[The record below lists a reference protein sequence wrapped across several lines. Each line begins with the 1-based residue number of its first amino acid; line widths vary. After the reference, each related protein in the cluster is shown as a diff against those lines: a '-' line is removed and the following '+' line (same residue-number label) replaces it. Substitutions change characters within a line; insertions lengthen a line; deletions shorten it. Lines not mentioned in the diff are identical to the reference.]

1 MVSIANMNSSQAA
14 KYHEKDQNYYQDA
27 KESLELSS
35 WQGRGAEAL
44 GLTGAV
50 ENEVFNRLC
59 HGINPEEDK
68 VLVDTTKRAG
78 TDLTFSAPKSLSI
91 LSELSDKKTDLKLRE
106 AHAKAV
112 EKTMQFVEQ
121 YAQTREQINGERKA
135 IDTQNLV
142 IAKFNHDTSRE
153 QDPQLHTHCFVL
165 NMTQKENGEWR
176 ALHNDQLFKNKMLF
190 GQIYRNE
197 LAKNIK
203 DLGFDIEITNAKQGL
218 WELKNFNQDLLKE
231 FSTRREQ
238 VEKRFIE
245 LKAQFPHL
253 SDAKLKEMATLDSR
267 KVKDKNIDRKAIK
280 EINIKRAEE
289 ILGQELNPFCS
300 VTHLSQTQE
309 NLKTELKVDEV
320 LKIVQEI
327 LTSKESLFT
336 KEQLIQESLKL
347 SINSY
352 TLADIEEAIKQD
364 KELVNL
370 ESNIYTTK
378 EMIQTEKKIVEN
390 IQNAKELNPLTDKET
405 AKEFINSNFST
416 FTQGQKEA
424 FLHITTSQEQIIAVQ
439 GDAGS
444 GKTYMLK
451 ALKEFSNKNNLQ
463 GLALTGKAAE
473 EIEKESGIK
482 SDTLH
487 SFLNQKEFKDNQV
500 YIVDEASMIGSKQ
513 LHQLQQIANKTNSK
527 IVLIGDTKQFQTI
540 QAGSIFSEL
549 QKRNLIKTAYMSENL
564 RAKTDL
570 LKEIYQDIKN
580 KDIKKAF
587 ENIEYNNLIKETSN
601 LQEIKEQYLKDSDN
615 TLLIA
620 SKNKDRR
627 ELNQIIRDESK
638 EHITN
643 PKELTIRENTALD
656 DVERHYSQNY
666 RKDQIVFINKPIP
679 GLKAG
684 SEHIIKDVDT
694 LSNTI
699 TLLKDNKEIQVNLS
713 KHGNKLSSFNILNKE
728 FGVNDKIVFTKNDK
742 KLGIKNGQTATI
754 TKLAGDT
761 LHYKKENGD
770 EATLN
775 LNNYN
780 YIDWGYAITDYKAQG
795 QTSKSVIVL
804 ADSQMANMN
813 SFYVQV
819 TRAKE
824 NLKIFTDDLETLKER
839 AEQEQT
845 KTSTL
850 DYSSSTTN
858 NQQIIKQ
865 EEIKEM
871 AITQQQHY
879 LDTNEFNLLKQ
890 KTKDELKLTDP
901 SPVLDKLGIEY
912 KQSSTRYIFKVREER
927 TASANMYLDA
937 RGEWKYKDFGGKNGT
952 IENLIMDVTN
962 CSYKEALEFA
972 LKTLNVK
979 DYVEERLQE
988 LKGNNYKKEEV
999 KDLQIKKEE
1008 NLQKVKEQNV
1018 TSKIL
1023 SIKDIDNYKPALDY
1037 LRQRGITKIPPT
1049 FKIITG
1055 QYKNKAGELKKSF
1068 GVGILTENGKGAD
1081 IHFLKKLGNL
1091 KTMNFGEKG
1100 ISFFKSKE
1108 ESKKIAIFESK
1119 MDYASAYQQIDFT
1132 TDTNIIIANSTSNYN
1147 KVVEKLQE
1155 ENLKDIQFFNQNDK
1169 AGLEFVKNI
1178 VEKAKLKSFSYI
1190 QYKGAENGQDINDL
1204 HLNNIFIKERVKE
1217 VTQQEFNYYTKT
1229 QGFKMTQQITL
1240 TLFQQAIKAVKEQKK
1255 KAELLFGKERIETA
1269 KECINFFKANKENI
1283 EDVKDEEIKS
1293 ESIFTKVKEYIEDGY
1308 KLTKAWLKELEEEQ
1322 ERQQQ
1327 RENERDEGY
1336 EL

>member
-1 MVSIANMNSSQAA
+1 MNSSQAA

-35 WQGRGAEAL
+35 WQGKGAKAL

-50 ENEVFNRLC
+50 ENKVFNRLC

-91 LSELSDKKTDLKLRE
+91 LSELSDKETDLKLRE
-106 AHAKAV
+106 AHSLAV

-121 YAQTREQINGERKA
+121 YAQTREQVAGERKA

-153 QDPQLHTHCFVL
+153 QDPQIHTHCFVL
-165 NMTQKENGEWR
+165 NMTQKSDGTWR

-203 DLGFDIEITNAKQGL
+203 DLGYQIEITNAKQGL
-218 WELKNFNQDLLKE
+218 WELKDFNQDLLKE

-238 VEKRFIE
+238 VEKRFTE

-267 KVKDKNIDRKAIK
+267 KTKDKNIDRKAIK
-280 EINIKRAEE
+280 EINKKRAEE
-289 ILGQELNPFCS
+289 IIGKELNPFS
-300 VTHLSQTQE
+300 ATHLSQTQE
-309 NLKTELKVDEV
+309 NLKTELKVEEV
-320 LKIVQEI
+320 LKIAQEI

-352 TLADIEEAIKQD
+352 TLTDIEKAIKQD
-364 KELVNL
+364 KELINL
-370 ESNIYTTK
+370 ESNIYTTQ
-378 EMIQTEKKIVEN
+378 EMIQIEKDIVEN

-405 AKEFINSNFST
+405 AQKFINSNFST
-416 FTQGQKEA
+416 FTTGQKEA
-424 FLHITTSQEQIIAVQ
+424 FLHITTSQDQLIAIQ

-451 ALKEFSNKNNLQ
+451 ALKEFSNKDNLQ

-500 YIVDEASMIGSKQ
+500 YVVDEASMIGSKQ
-513 LHQLQQIANKTNSK
+513 LHQLQKIADKTNSK

-570 LKEIYQDIKN
+570 LKEIYEDIKN
-580 KDIKKAF
+580 KNIKKAF
-587 ENIEYNNLIKETSN
+587 KNIEDNNLVKETSN

-627 ELNQIIRDESK
+627 ELNQIIRNELK

-643 PKELTIRENTALD
+643 SKELTIRENTALD

-699 TLLKDNKEIQVNLS
+699 TLLKGNKEIQVDLS

-742 KLGIKNGQTATI
+742 KLKIKNGQTATI

-775 LNNYN
+775 LKKYN

-795 QTSKSVIVL
+795 QTSKNVIVL

-824 NLKIFTDDLETLKER
+824 NLKIFTDNLETLKER

-850 DYSSSTTN
+850 DYSSSTIN
-858 NQQIIKQ
+858 NQQTTKQ

-871 AITQQQHY
+871 ATTQHY

-901 SPVLDKLGIEY
+901 SPILDKLGIKY
-912 KQSSTRYIFKVREER
+912 KQSSTRYIFKAREER

-952 IENLIMDVTN
+952 VENLIMDVTN

-972 LKTLNVK
+972 LKTLNIK

-999 KDLQIKKEE
+999 KDLQVKREE
-1008 NLQKVKEQNV
+1008 NLQKVKEQNI

-1023 SIKDIDNYKPALDY
+1023 QIKDIDNYKPALDY
-1037 LRQRGITKIPPT
+1037 LRQRGITKIPPN

-1055 QYKNKAGELKKSF
+1055 QYTNKAGEIKKSF
-1068 GVGILTENGKGAD
+1068 GVGIITENSKGAN

-1091 KTMNFGEKG
+1091 KTISFGEKG
-1100 ISFFKSKE
+1100 ISFFKSKIN
-1108 ESKKIAIFESK
+1108 SKKVAIFESK

-1132 TDTNIIIANSTSNYN
+1132 NINIIIANSTSNYN
-1147 KVVEKLQE
+1147 KVVEKLQK

-1178 VEKAKLKSFSYI
+1178 VEKANLKSFSYI

-1204 HLNNIFIKERVKE
+1204 HLNNISIKERVKE
-1217 VTQQEFNYYTKT
+1217 VTQ

-1240 TLFQQAIKAVKEQKK
+1240 TLFQQAIKAIQEANMK

-1269 KECINFFKANKENI
+1269 KECINFFKNNKENI
-1283 EDVKDEEIKS
+1283 EDVKDEEIKN
-1293 ESIFTKVKEYIEDGY
+1293 ESIFAKVKEYVKDGY
-1308 KLTKAWLKELEEEQ
+1308 KLTKEWLKELEEEQ
-1322 ERQQQ
+1322 ERQQAQ
-1327 RENERDEGY
+1327 ENERDEGY